1 MSLRHPLR
9 YAFRLIT
16 GASMIA
22 HLAPAIAREGPKEED
37 GTTRY
42 SAMPDDKPVLAVAD
56 GGNAAQPL

>member
-22 HLAPAIAREGPKEED
+22 LLGPAFAQHEPEED

-42 SAMPDDKPVLAVAD
+42 SAMPDDKPVFAVAD
-56 GGNAAQPL
+56 GENAAQPL